1 MYRVILLSYHIYV
14 AFETKKVYTFFRNF
28 VCIRTEVIITNI
40 LAKKDA
46 DMTEGVIWKHLVAFA
61 VPMAIGL
68 LFQQLY
74 NTVDTIVVGRFVS
87 SEALAAVGST
97 TPIINMLVGLCTG
110 LSTGASVIISQYY
123 GAHENERLSKA
134 VNTTIAFTGILCVIA
149 TIVGILITDPMLKF
163 MDTPSEVFPES
174 HKYLTIYFGGIT
186 GLILYNMGGSI
197 LRAVGDS
204 TRPTYYL
211 ILSALLNIVLDL
223 VFVIVFDWGVM
234 GVAVATDISQL
245 ISGSLILVSLT
256 RTSGTYAIKWKQMGI
271 DFSILKQ
278 IFTVGMP
285 AGIQQAVTSFSN
297 VYVQSYINFFGAS
310 AMAGWAAYNK
320 LDVIILVP
328 VQAIALASTTFV
340 GQNYGA
346 QKFTRLRKGVKWA
359 LVASIIITASVA
371 VGVIIFRDT
380 LLLMF
385 TTDSE
390 VLKFASTF
398 ILWVSP
404 FYAIICLNQIFA
416 GALRGV
422 GKSVIPMVIMLS
434 SFVFFRQI
442 YLYVNKSLGG
452 GYITMAMS
460 YPAGWLVCSVAMTI
474 FYIIVMK
481 KLENSALSKE

>member
-1 MYRVILLSYHIYV
+1 MLHLKLKWYILFLG
-14 AFETKKVYTFFRNF
+14 AL
-28 VCIRTEVIITNI
+28 CPGTEVITTNI
-40 LAKKDA
+40 LTKKDT
-46 DMTEGVIWKHLVAFA
+46 DMTEGAIWRHLVSFA

-74 NTVDTIVVGRFVS
+74 NTVDTIVVGRCVS

-123 GAHENERLSKA
+123 GAHENEKLSKA
-134 VNTTIAFTGILCVIA
+134 VNTTIAFTGILCVVA
-149 TIVGILITDPMLKF
+149 TIVGIFITDPMLKF
-163 MDTPSEVFPES
+163 MDTPDEVFPES

-211 ILSALLNIVLDL
+211 ILSACLNIILDL
-223 VFVIVFDWGVM
+223 VFVIVFKWGVM

-245 ISGSLILVSLT
+245 ISGTLILVSLT
-256 RTSGTYAIKWKQMGI
+256 RTKGAYAIKWKKLGI
-271 DFSILKQ
+271 DFGMLKQ

-310 AMAGWAAYNK
+310 TMAGWTAFNK
-320 LDVIILVP
+320 LDVVITVP

-346 QKFTRLRKGVKWA
+346 HKFKRLRKGVSWA
-359 LVASIIITASVA
+359 LVASMIITSIIA
-371 VGVIIFRDT
+371 VGIIIFRDT

-385 TTDSE
+385 TSDAE
-390 VLKFASTF
+390 VLKYASTF

-404 FYAIICLNQIFA
+404 FYAIICMNQIYA

-452 GYITMAMS
+452 SYISMALG

-474 FYIIVMK
+474 FYLAVMK
-481 KLENSALSKE
+481 KLENTTVSAE